1 MYQVDPAQVNIV
13 MRIYRQWKN
22 PVITLR
28 RMPLLWKEGCLAR

>member
-1 MYQVDPAQVNIV
+1 MYQVDPAQVV

-28 RMPLLWKEGCLAR
+28 RMPLLRKEGCLAG